1 MRTHIIKAGKRIEF
15 EGLPNGA
22 YSAMGVNGSI
32 AGNIYLMVFDNGTC
46 LTPVCD
52 ENGKQVNYLPH
63 LTYGKTYDKEKGIW
77 KG

>member
-1 MRTHIIKAGKRIEF
+1 MRTHIIKQGQKIEF
-15 EGLPNGA
+15 EGLPDGA
-22 YSAMGVNGSI
+22 YSAIGQTGAN
-32 AGNIYLMVFDNGTC
+32 AGDIYLMVFDQGTC

-63 LTYGKTYDKEKGIW
+63 LTSGKTYDKEKGIW